1 MPTSQTPKHPTLRDL
16 VMLDIPAEVRI
27 SPDGRKLAALLSTTD
42 WRENRHEYRCL
53 IYDSESGEMRPL
65 TRSGHVEQVEWLDD
79 RTLAVLKSSG
89 DEKTQVFLYEGLLG
103 DGWLSMAVAT
113 GLALGAMQVLR
124 VIHPPA
130 GANPM
135 VVIASQA
142 TPDFLLTPVL
152 AGSVA
157 IVLVALLVNN
167 LRKKNSYPR
176 YW

>member
-1 MPTSQTPKHPTLRDL
+1 MSK
-16 VMLDIPAEVRI
+16 
-27 SPDGRKLAALLSTTD
+27 LSTTTPPAAPPAVALPPAPPLRFVLASTFGAILAIALTGWLTQTSGYVWQMAPFGATCVLAFGLPD
-42 WRENRHEYRCL
+42 SPLAQPRH
-53 IYDSESGEMRPL
+53 IIG
-65 TRSGHVEQVEWLDD
+65 GHVVA
-79 RTLAVLKSSG
+79 TAI
-89 DEKTQVFLYEGLLG
+89 GLLALWLIG

-135 VVIASQA
+135 VVIASHA

-167 LRKKNSYPR
+167 VRKKNSYPR